1 MAAYRVT
8 MTYSS
13 AGRAY
18 EAGDVLELD
27 DETAAWMQRDVP
39 GCLEAVKAAPAPAQE
54 RAAAAP
60 EHDRMTRGAGRTRG
74 AR

>member
-13 AGRAY
+13 AGKAY

-27 DETAAWMQRDVP
+27 DDTAAWMQRDVP
-39 GCLEAVKAAPAPAQE
+39 GCIEPMKAPP
-54 RAAAAP
+54 AAAARQAEP
-60 EHDRMTRGAGRTRG
+60 EHDRMTRAAGRTRG